1 MCQAT
6 GHSNVAKKAS
16 QVAGTEYEYKIK
28 SIIIYMYY
36 LVYSFG
42 TKSIFKIYYTYLTSY
57 DATWPRKWSSHL
69 IWQRNLQSNSSYHG
83 LDFRFPFF
91 FFVSVCGGGEGGGA
105 LKFAPNCGGCCKF
118 KTNFLIKLLCP
129 RVNSNYTA
137 PHRHLASLSI
147 CQRYFIFCYFFFSI
161 LFTCFF
167 SLPFFFAAIVIPSIG
182 SSSNAPKNS

>member
-1 MCQAT
+1 
-6 GHSNVAKKAS
+6 
-16 QVAGTEYEYKIK
+16 
-28 SIIIYMYY
+28 MYY

-57 DATWPRKWSSHL
+57 DATWPRKWSSHQ

-91 FFVSVCGGGEGGGA
+91 FFVSVCGGGEGGA

-147 CQRYFIFCYFFFSI
+147 CQRYFIFCLFFF
-161 LFTCFF
+161 LFYLLVFF
-167 SLPFFFAAIVIPSIG
+167 PCLFFCGHRHPIHRLIIKRPKEQLVSFAVSPSLCAFCLLRLLRFSNRNDFA
-182 SSSNAPKNS
+182 